1 MTWNRLG
8 ARDLRTLLARLRRT
22 LPLAIL
28 AAVVVYQVFSFILIR
43 NVSDVLDLWA
53 DLVAFGI
60 LGPVVIWYTLRWIS
74 DQVELR
80 ERVITEKETI
90 EQERQRA
97 IEAARDQERLL
108 AAVCANSTD
117 AIITL
122 DAEGV
127 IKTWNRGAEMMLGYS
142 PEEASGKHFSI
153 LVPRDIA
160 ERGEI
165 EWLSEQVRTHGF
177 VRNHQTERTTKDGR
191 RVTVELTR
199 TILYNERGEIA
210 GYSAIMRDITA
221 RVHAEQAVLK
231 LNLKLET
238 KVAERT
244 SQLAQATDELRR
256 RNRELEEANAKLKE
270 LDQLKSDFVS
280 MVSHE
285 LRAPLTNI
293 NGSLELL
300 LEDDTSVSD
309 RSKREMLQIVREQS
323 MRLTRL
329 VQGILNVSRIEAGQ
343 LVLQPQ
349 AFDILALIERVINA
363 WETRGAPNPLV
374 RPRARNLPSVWADR
388 DRTEE
393 VLFNLIDNAIK
404 YSSEGMPV
412 TLGAN
417 SNGEFIVVSVADRG
431 IGIPEEEVSKIF
443 EKFHRVDRRDSME
456 KYGHGLGLFICRS
469 LIEAQG
475 GEIWV
480 ESTLGEGSVFHFS
493 LPLAGRVDALHGD
506 ITSRQSAGGWK

>member
-8 ARDLRTLLARLRRT
+8 ARDLRALLAGLRRT
-22 LPLAIL
+22 LPLAIF
-28 AAVVVYQVFSFILIR
+28 AAVVVYQVFSFFLIR
-43 NVSDVLDLWA
+43 NVSDVLDLFA
-53 DLVAFGI
+53 DVIAFGM
-60 LGPVVIWYTLRWIS
+60 LGPVIIWYTLRWIS
-74 DQVELR
+74 DQVEVR
-80 ERVITEKETI
+80 ERVIAENEAL
-90 EQERQRA
+90 ERERQRA

-122 DAEGV
+122 ATDGA
-127 IKTWNRGAEMMLGYS
+127 IKTWNRGAEMMLGYTAD
-142 PEEASGKHFSI
+142 EAIGKHFSI
-153 LVPRDIA
+153 LVPHDISA
-160 ERGEI
+160 RGEI
-165 EWLSEQVRTHGF
+165 EWLNEQMQTHGF
-177 VRNHQTERTTKDGR
+177 VRNYQTERLTQDGR
-191 RVTVELTR
+191 RVTIELTR
-199 TILYNERGEIA
+199 TTLYTERGDIA

-244 SQLAQATDELRR
+244 AQLAQATDELRR
-256 RNRELEEANAKLKE
+256 RNHELEEANVKLQA

-300 LEDDTSVSD
+300 LEDDRGVYD

-363 WETRGAPNPLV
+363 WETRGTPNPLV
-374 RPRARNLPSVWADR
+374 RPRTRNLPSVWADR
-388 DRTEE
+388 DRAEE

-404 YSSEGMPV
+404 YSADAAPV
-412 TLGAN
+412 TLNAQAH
-417 SNGEFIVVSVADRG
+417 GEFVVVSVADRG
-431 IGIPEEEVSKIF
+431 IGIPEEEAAKIF
-443 EKFHRVDRRDSME
+443 EKFHRVDRSDSME

-475 GEIWV
+475 GQIWV

-493 LPLAGRVDALHGD
+493 LPLAGRAEAA
-506 ITSRQSAGGWK
+506 SRPPAGGRK